1 MSVDLTNIAASSDA
15 GGIAARKGF
24 RIQDHVAAR
33 LALEMLH
40 DSTILQL
47 ECETGDDVV
56 LRRLEGGQSVIEYI
70 QVKTTERD
78 AKWSIRE
85 LTERKSSKQGSSVC
99 EKSLLCDKHGEIAWF
114 RFVTTRAISNRLKPF
129 SSPRSKRANDQGFVK
144 LVTSFSK
151 KHKTTVSASGKTL
164 ADWAGNM
171 FWEVEGEEESLIS
184 RNINALLKL
193 ASSQGV
199 NPSYEAMQEAY
210 RELVGVVREMGDKP
224 SLDADEKVWKR
235 PACLKWWTSKL
246 DTMRNAANAHVKVY
260 QISKVPEFFS
270 EICSMDEKAIQ
281 RALYAFDAEFD
292 GDVWRREELIEHLLD
307 WLPEVALPPQTL
319 ANFNHVTAR
328 RLPGAALK
336 ELERHGSTDI
346 GQLISALMLHA
357 ILRNHFAAEPIAC
370 RIFFS
375 VGGMMRAS
383 SAHIVQLPTGEEI
396 WLGRSRLISA
406 ISHKSVINDVLEE
419 LRTALNR
426 DVLKEERDII
436 IQLREPRHLKDDKLD
451 AILSETGKTA
461 DLAKIM
467 RLPFLVAYDSETLGA
482 GFDADYLTALKDEVE
497 REYARIKGLMNPD
510 LDSVQISL
518 FLVPVD
524 CADAIAR
531 DFEKKLRGNDGA

>member
-1 MSVDLTNIAASSDA
+1 MPADLTSIAASSDS

-78 AKWSIRE
+78 TKWSIKE
-85 LTERKSSKQGSSVC
+85 LAERKNKKQGSSVC
-99 EKSLLCDKHGEIAWF
+99 EKSLLCDKNGETAWF
-114 RFVTTRAISNRLKPF
+114 RIVTTRAISNKLKPF
-129 SSPRSKRANDQGFVK
+129 CRPRSKRANDQGFVK
-144 LVTSFSK
+144 LTNSFSMK
-151 KHKTTVSASGKTL
+151 YKTTVSASGRTL
-164 ADWAGNM
+164 ADWADNM

-199 NPSYEAMQEAY
+199 NPSYGAMHETY
-210 RELVGVVREMGDKP
+210 GELVGVVREMGDKS

-235 PACLKWWTSKL
+235 PACLTWWTSKL
-246 DTMRNAANAHVKVY
+246 DTIRKVANAHVKVY
-260 QISKVPEFFS
+260 QISNVPEFFS
-270 EICSMDEKAIQ
+270 EICSMDEAAMQ

-292 GDVWRREELIEHLLD
+292 GDVWRRAELIEHLLD
-307 WLPEVALPPQTL
+307 WLPEVALPAQTL

-336 ELERHGSTDI
+336 ELERRGSTDI
-346 GQLISALMLHA
+346 RQLIAALMLHA
-357 ILRNHFAAEPIAC
+357 ILRHHFGAEPIAC

-383 SAHIVQLPTGEEI
+383 SAHIVQLPAGEEI
-396 WLGRSRLISA
+396 WLGRSRLVSA
-406 ISHKSVINDVLEE
+406 TTHESVVSDVLEE

-461 DLAKIM
+461 DLSKIM

-482 GFDADYLTALKDEVE
+482 GFDPNYLETLKDEVE
-497 REYARIKGLMNPD
+497 KEYARIKALMSSD

-524 CADAIAR
+524 CADTLAQ
-531 DFEKKLRGNDGA
+531 DFEKKLRV